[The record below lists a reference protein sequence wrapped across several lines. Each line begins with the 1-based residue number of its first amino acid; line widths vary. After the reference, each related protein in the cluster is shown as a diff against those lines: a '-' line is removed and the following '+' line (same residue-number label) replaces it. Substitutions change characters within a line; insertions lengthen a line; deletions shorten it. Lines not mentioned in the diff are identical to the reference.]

1 MNPET
6 MIQTTI
12 EGRSCLLYA
21 SPNPALLLIQ
31 VTARHERPTIDAEV
45 AQIAACSPVG
55 VVFAAV
61 ELTDWVGQLMPW
73 ADDAVMRHATEPPRA
88 ADTLSYI
95 TNGLL
100 PWLRSHYGPLPC
112 VLGGY
117 SLGGLFALWASY
129 QSADFCGVA
138 AASPSVWIKGWTAY
152 THQHTLH
159 ARHVYLSLGDREE
172 HARNQRMAAV
182 GPCIRDQYQWLSRQ
196 MDGGRVVLE
205 WNPGGHF
212 GHEADRTARAFA
224 WICARQAGH
233 GDEMG
238 QK

>member
-6 MIQTTI
+6 MIHTTI

-21 SPNPALLLIQ
+21 SPAPALLLVQ
-31 VTARHERPTIDAEV
+31 VTARHEQASIGAEV
-45 AQIAACSPVG
+45 AQIVSSSPVG
-55 VVFAAV
+55 VVFVAV
-61 ELTDWVGQLMPW
+61 ELTDWVSQLMPW
-73 ADDAVMRHATEPPRA
+73 HDDAVMRRATEPPRA
-88 ADTLSYI
+88 ADTLVYI
-95 TNGLL
+95 TSRLL

-129 QSADFCGVA
+129 QTADFCGVA
-138 AASPSVWIKGWTAY
+138 AASPSVWIDGWTAY
-152 THQHTLH
+152 THQHTLQAH
-159 ARHVYLSLGDREE
+159 HVYLSLGDREE

-196 MDGGRVVLE
+196 LGEGRVVLE

-224 WICARQAGH
+224 WACDRIAAH
-233 GDEMG
+233 SDEMG